1 MSNPG
6 PPPTPAQPLAPGN
19 YDRAWNDPPLF
30 SYSTSSGPQAGSTRQ
45 QLTKRVGFPASQPPP
60 PGQDPTAPPKLH
72 DAGAK
77 PPSSG
82 LPPPPPSTILFH
94 PPPVAPSGDDSTAP
108 THAQPSVT
116 VDATVTVFTELTKS
130 YLEPRKCEDINK
142 RLAVM
147 FTAWREGKLNP
158 RIQALVAEVGHKL
171 SIKDVSGAEA
181 SFVVL
186 SADYGGEVGAQW
198 VLAVRHVISAA
209 KGKISENVVEEGVTK
224 PL

>member
-6 PPPTPAQPLAPGN
+6 PPPTLAQPLAPGN
-19 YDRAWNDPPLF
+19 YDKAWNDPPLF
-30 SYSTSSGPQAGSTRQ
+30 SYSAGPQGGSTRQ
-45 QLTKRVGFPASQPPP
+45 QLNKRIGFPTSQPPP

-82 LPPPPPSTILFH
+82 LPPPPPSSILFH
-94 PPPVAPSGDDSTAP
+94 PPPVSLSGDNSITTSLAL
-108 THAQPSVT
+108 PSVT
-116 VDATVTVFTELTKS
+116 VDDTAQVFTELTKS
-130 YLEPRKCEDINK
+130 YLEARKCEDINK

-158 RIQALVAEVGHKL
+158 RIQTLVAEVGHKL
-171 SIKDVSGAEA
+171 SIADVSGAEA
-181 SFVVL
+181 SFDVL

-209 KGKISENVVEEGVTK
+209 KEKNSENVVEEGVTQ